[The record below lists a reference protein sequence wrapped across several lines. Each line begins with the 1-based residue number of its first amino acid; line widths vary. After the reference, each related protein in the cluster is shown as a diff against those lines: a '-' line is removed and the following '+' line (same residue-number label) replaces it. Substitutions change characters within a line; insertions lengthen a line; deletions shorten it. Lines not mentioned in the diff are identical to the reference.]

1 MTEKYKIR
9 LAGRNDLASLVR
21 LEETAFNTDRFTKDQ
36 IEYLLVRSRATTFIL
51 EDKNGVIGSA
61 CVLWRKSHSVARLYN
76 LAIDPAYQG
85 RGLGAKLLKECEIE
99 AVRRECPRI
108 TLEVRQDNVNGIK
121 FYEKQGYGIVAYM
134 SDYYHDGTTGIKM
147 AKIINR
153 KIEPKI
159 KFNIPYYPQ
168 SLDFTC
174 GPACLMMGLNFFR
187 PEIEFNL
194 SLEMTLWK
202 EATVIFMTS
211 GLGGTDGYGLAL
223 SALNRGLSCHLVMS
237 MDTTPMLKSVR
248 TSNKRDI
255 MKIVHGDM
263 KRRSRKAGLNSAVF
277 QYGIDDIVSALY
289 RGLIPIAMISTY
301 RLTGDRVPHWVIV
314 TGFDKKNIYIHDPDI
329 ASYKKREA
337 KARNIKI
344 EKTEFLRMSRYGK
357 EVYRCILFI
366 GLNKK
371 PNKKTPLPFK

>member
-9 LAGRNDLASLVR
+9 LATRHDLASLVR
-21 LEETAFNTDRFTKDQ
+21 LEEIAFATDRFTKDQ
-36 IEYLLVRSRATTFIL
+36 IEYLLIRSRATTFIL
-51 EDKNGVIGSA
+51 EDKNGVVGSA
-61 CVLWRKSHSVARLYN
+61 CVLWRKSHRVGRLYN
-76 LAIDPAYQG
+76 LAIDPVYQG
-85 RGLGAKLLKECEIE
+85 KGLGAKLLKECEIE
-99 AVRRECPRI
+99 AARRECPKM
-108 TLEVRQDNVNGIK
+108 TLEVRQDNLNGIK
-121 FYEKQGYGIVAYM
+121 FYEKQGYGIVTYM
-134 SDYYHDGTTGIKM
+134 SDYYHDGSTGIKM
-147 AKIINR
+147 SKFIKR
-153 KIEPKI
+153 KVEPKL

-174 GPACLMMGLNFFR
+174 GPACLMMCLNYLK
-187 PEIEFNL
+187 PEIELNQ

-223 SALNRGLSCHLVMS
+223 SALNRGLSCRLIMS

-248 TSNKRDI
+248 VHNKREI
-255 MKIVHGDM
+255 MRVVHKDM
-263 KRRSRKAGLNSAVF
+263 KRKARQVGLSNAVY
-277 QYGIDDIVSALY
+277 QYGIDDIVSALH
-289 RGLIPIAMISTY
+289 RGFIPIAMISTY

-329 ASYKKREA
+329 ASYKKRES

-344 EKTEFLRMSRYGK
+344 EKTEFLRMTRYGK

-366 GLNKK
+366 GLDKK
-371 PNKKTPLPFK
+371 AKMKSLLI